1 MRRFLV
7 CLALTAFG
15 APVVVFAQHPDLR
28 QEMHV
33 GKLRNNAWPQPF
45 RGRDAAAV
53 VGPLEIQKQNGWRS
67 FNTIGS
73 VFFDSDSCLTEAGEM
88 KIHDTLFL
96 SPSNQRVLY
105 VHKGQTAQET
115 AARVEA
121 VQVAVSAAIPV
132 GPLPQILVTDVD
144 STSTSG
150 ELQTLINTGMT
161 RTTPSPRLPKFSGLN
176 TPANQTQMNIQQ

>member
-7 CLALTAFG
+7 CLALTAVG
-15 APVVVFAQHPDLR
+15 LPAVASAQHPDLR
-28 QEMHV
+28 HEMHV

-45 RGRDAAAV
+45 RARDAAAV
-53 VGPLEIQKQNGWRS
+53 VNPLEIQKQNGWRS

-73 VFFDSDSCLTEAGEM
+73 VFFDAEDCLTEAGEL
-88 KIHDTLFL
+88 KIRDTLLL
-96 SPSNQRVLY
+96 SPSNQKVLY
-105 VHKGQTAQET
+105 VYKGQTPQST
-115 AARVEA
+115 AARIEA

-132 GPLPQILVTDVD
+132 GPLPQILITETD

-161 RTTPSPRLPKFSGLN
+161 RSTPSPRLPRFSGLN
-176 TPANQTQMNIQQ
+176 TPSNQTQMNIQQ